1 MKSIPE
7 LTGVLI
13 ALFETHDFQNIQ
25 KMNRDHVPTVPPGFE
40 LLGSTDINYNQG
52 MVKYIPDESGK
63 LARPSDIQILT
74 VQGHPEFTKRIVAML
89 VGIRA
94 ERGILTP
101 ECAQDAIKR
110 NELSNEAPEVVGRA
124 VWKVIGA
131 IRPENQ
137 NTSHDA

>member
-1 MKSIPE
+1 MKSFR
-7 LTGVLI
+7 GFSVLI
-13 ALFETHDFQNIQ
+13 PLFETHDLQKIQ
-25 KMNRDHVPTVPPGFE
+25 KMNRDQVPTVPPGFE

-52 MVKYIPDESGK
+52 MVKYTPDESGN

-74 VQGHPEFTKRIVAML
+74 VQGHPEFTKSIVATL

-110 NELSNEAPEVVGRA
+110 NELENEAPEVVGRA

-131 IRPENQ
+131 IRAENQ
-137 NTSHDA
+137 NTGHDV